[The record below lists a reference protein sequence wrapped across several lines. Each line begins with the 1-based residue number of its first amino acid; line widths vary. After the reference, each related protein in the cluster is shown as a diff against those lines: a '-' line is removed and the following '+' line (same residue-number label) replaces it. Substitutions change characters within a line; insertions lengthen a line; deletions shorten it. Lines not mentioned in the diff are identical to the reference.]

1 MNATFKIIW
10 SHAVSAWVI
19 VSELANNSK
28 GKRVVSR
35 RLSRSA
41 SLGCAL
47 LSFAGFISIAQATDV
62 QDPAHQY
69 NGGIFATY
77 GYGSQSSQPYCNVL
91 SWKVANQQNYSYGA
105 NGESQDNWG
114 RVRDSFKY
122 YGLKTTCG
130 FSDAATQQNRILVWA
145 NDDNS
150 NAVNMTVG
158 GKLYA
163 NTAAYLNNAT
173 INNLTLTGDLNIPY
187 FSVTSSQATG
197 TASGAEAIAI
207 GMGSTNAGGESSIA
221 IGNGALAS
229 GQNSIAQSKGS
240 VASGLNAIALGVN
253 SEASSSEAV
262 AMGSDA
268 KASGIQSTAM
278 GASAAAASA
287 NSTAIGYGASAGQD
301 GSVALG
307 ASSTTAAVV
316 ATVSGSINGTSYT
329 YAGTE
334 PVSTVSVGAAGKE
347 RTVTNVAAGRV
358 SASSTDAVNGSQLF
372 ATNTEVG
379 SVGTKVKEVGDQITT
394 INTTIQNLQDGKGV
408 KYVNTNS
415 TGDDSEAT
423 GADSTALGVAAK
435 ASGDSSIAI
444 GNGASAGQDG
454 SVALGASSTTAAV
467 VATVSGSINGTLYT
481 YAGTEPVSTVSVG
494 AAGKERTVTNVAA
507 GRVSAS
513 STDAVNG
520 SQLSATNVE
529 IGKLGETIDGIQSGT
544 SMKYLHVNSD
554 GAESV
559 ATGADSV
566 AIGAGAVAGQAMDVA
581 VGFGASS
588 SAVSAVKSVKLGD
601 TTYNFAGGAPIGAF
615 SVGAVGAERQIQNV
629 AAGRLS
635 ADSTDA
641 VNGSQLFA
649 TNTEVGSVGTK
660 VKEVG
665 DQITTINTT
674 IQNLQDGKGVKYVN
688 TNSTGDDSQATGAD
702 STAIGAEALA
712 SGDGAVALGTSSKAL
727 GINSLALGSG
737 SSAAGGNSV
746 AQGNG
751 AAASGLAAVAQGA
764 FASAAGGNSVAQ
776 GSLAQA
782 NGADAVAI
790 GSSSNAASKS
800 TVAIGSKAT
809 ANFTGDVALGDGSV
823 TESTVATSNGVLNGR
838 TYSYA
843 GAAPVSTV
851 SVGAV
856 GNERTIT
863 NVAAGRISASST
875 DAVNGSQLYA
885 TNVEVGRLGE
895 TIEGI
900 QGGDGIKYMHVN
912 SEGADSVAIGAESVA
927 IGAGAVAGQTMDV
940 AVGSGASSSAVSAVN
955 SVQLGGTTYNFA
967 GVAPIGAFSVGAIG
981 AERQIQNVAA
991 GRLSV
996 SSTDAVNGSQ
1006 LYSTNQQVQQN
1017 SSNITLLQSSVTLL
1031 QASAGPGGTNGTDG
1045 AANAS
1050 STSTVVQPGGVVIGN
1065 NGTSVSV
1072 GTNAAASNTST
1083 TAMGTNSQASG
1094 LNATA
1099 VGSNAQAAGA
1109 GSVAI
1114 GSGSKAEVT
1123 NSVAIGQGSVANRE
1137 NSVSVGS
1144 TTNQRQITN
1153 VAAGTAR
1160 TDAVNLGQLEDGL
1173 SGVADWS
1180 SNYTDARVGQVDRR
1194 ASGGVAA
1201 AMAMATLP
1209 QAYQPNQRAAGVS
1222 LSSFRGEQAMAIGVS
1237 TISDSGRYLF
1247 KLNASAN
1254 TGGDAGVAVGA
1265 GIVW

>member
-316 ATVSGSINGTSYT
+316 ATVSGSINGTS
-329 YAGTE
+329 
-334 PVSTVSVGAAGKE
+334 
-347 RTVTNVAAGRV
+347 
-358 SASSTDAVNGSQLF
+358 
-372 ATNTEVG
+372 
-379 SVGTKVKEVGDQITT
+379 
-394 INTTIQNLQDGKGV
+394 
-408 KYVNTNS
+408 
-415 TGDDSEAT
+415 
-423 GADSTALGVAAK
+423 
-435 ASGDSSIAI
+435 
-444 GNGASAGQDG
+444 
-454 SVALGASSTTAAV
+454 
-467 VATVSGSINGTLYT
+467 YT

>member
-316 ATVSGSINGTSYT
+316 ATVSGSINGTLYT

-372 ATNTEVG
+372 
-379 SVGTKVKEVGDQITT
+379 
-394 INTTIQNLQDGKGV
+394 
-408 KYVNTNS
+408 
-415 TGDDSEAT
+415 
-423 GADSTALGVAAK
+423 
-435 ASGDSSIAI
+435 
-444 GNGASAGQDG
+444 
-454 SVALGASSTTAAV
+454 
-467 VATVSGSINGTLYT
+467 
-481 YAGTEPVSTVSVG
+481 
-494 AAGKERTVTNVAA
+494 
-507 GRVSAS
+507 
-513 STDAVNG
+513 
-520 SQLSATNVE
+520 ATNVE

-688 TNSTGDDSQATGAD
+688 TNSTGDDSEATGAD
-702 STAIGAEALA
+702 STALGVAAKA
-712 SGDGAVALGTSSKAL
+712 SGDSSIAIGNGASAGQDGSVALGASSTTA
-727 GINSLALGSG
+727 AVVATVSG
-737 SSAAGGNSV
+737 SI
-746 AQGNG
+746 NG
-751 AAASGLAAVAQGA
+751 TLY
-764 FASAAGGNSVAQ
+764 
-776 GSLAQA
+776 
-782 NGADAVAI
+782 
-790 GSSSNAASKS
+790 
-800 TVAIGSKAT
+800 T
-809 ANFTGDVALGDGSV
+809 
-823 TESTVATSNGVLNGR
+823 
-838 TYSYA
+838 YA
-843 GAAPVSTV
+843 GTEPVSTV
-851 SVGAV
+851 SVGAA
-856 GNERTIT
+856 GKERTVT
-863 NVAAGRISASST
+863 NVAAGRVSASSP
-875 DAVNGSQLYA
+875 V
-885 TNVEVGRLGE
+885 
-895 TIEGI
+895 
-900 QGGDGIKYMHVN
+900 
-912 SEGADSVAIGAESVA
+912 
-927 IGAGAVAGQTMDV
+927 
-940 AVGSGASSSAVSAVN
+940 
-955 SVQLGGTTYNFA
+955 
-967 GVAPIGAFSVGAIG
+967 
-981 AERQIQNVAA
+981 
-991 GRLSV
+991 
-996 SSTDAVNGSQ
+996 
-1006 LYSTNQQVQQN
+1006 
-1017 SSNITLLQSSVTLL
+1017 
-1031 QASAGPGGTNGTDG
+1031 
-1045 AANAS
+1045 
-1050 STSTVVQPGGVVIGN
+1050 
-1065 NGTSVSV
+1065 
-1072 GTNAAASNTST
+1072 
-1083 TAMGTNSQASG
+1083 
-1094 LNATA
+1094 
-1099 VGSNAQAAGA
+1099 
-1109 GSVAI
+1109 
-1114 GSGSKAEVT
+1114 
-1123 NSVAIGQGSVANRE
+1123 
-1137 NSVSVGS
+1137 
-1144 TTNQRQITN
+1144 
-1153 VAAGTAR
+1153 
-1160 TDAVNLGQLEDGL
+1160 
-1173 SGVADWS
+1173 
-1180 SNYTDARVGQVDRR
+1180 
-1194 ASGGVAA
+1194 
-1201 AMAMATLP
+1201 
-1209 QAYQPNQRAAGVS
+1209 
-1222 LSSFRGEQAMAIGVS
+1222 
-1237 TISDSGRYLF
+1237 
-1247 KLNASAN
+1247 
-1254 TGGDAGVAVGA
+1254 
-1265 GIVW
+1265 